1 MMRSWADF
9 AFVELCVTPMFL
21 FSATFVPASEYPDAA
36 RWILPLTPL
45 YHGVEL
51 LRAFTLGDVGPLV
64 LVHVAYLVAM
74 TAVFFVLAD
83 RRLAK
88 LLLK

>member
-1 MMRSWADF
+1 MRSWADF
-9 AFVELCVTPMFL
+9 AFVELCTLPMFL
-21 FSATFVPASEYPDAA
+21 FSATFVPADTYPDVV

-45 YHGVEL
+45 YHGVVM
-51 LRAFTLGDVGPLV
+51 LRAFTLGDVGWQV
-64 LVHVAYLVAM
+64 VVSIAYLAGM
-74 TAVFFVLAD
+74 TAVFLVLAD